1 MLSDELRQQLR
12 DCQQEHV
19 LAWWDVLTEAERCH
33 LVQQLS
39 GIDLQQLRRLH
50 DSRDC
55 CVRIPAAEHIQPVP
69 IIGLGASHRDAWE
82 RGADALR
89 QGRVA
94 VLVVAGGQGNR
105 LGFHHPKGMFPIG
118 PVTGRTL
125 FQIHAEKVLALR
137 RWSGRPIP
145 FLIMTSHATETETR
159 QFFEDRKYFGLP
171 PDEVWFFRQS
181 AMPALEISSGKLL
194 LETLGA
200 IHTCPNGH
208 GGALSG
214 LAESGLLARLR
225 QQGIRLVFYCHVDN
239 PLVKIADPAFLGNHL
254 VADAEVSSKC
264 VAKHEPLEKLG
275 HLVTVEGRCTVLEY
289 SELSEDLLR
298 RRDEQGRL
306 WLGTGNPAIHIF
318 SVSFLERVIQAAV
331 QLPFHAARK
340 KVPHLDGAG
349 RLVNPEQENA
359 LKFETF
365 IFDLLPLAERWTVVE
380 ADRREEFAPLKNATG
395 ADSPQAVAQAQSNLA
410 ADWLNQ
416 AGIAVPRDPSGNAA
430 VPIEISP
437 LFALNAEELL
447 RKVDRDIRVETAL
460 YLG

>member
-1 MLSDELRQQLR
+1 MLSDELRQQLH
-12 DCQQEHV
+12 DCEQEHV
-19 LAWWDVLTEAERCH
+19 LVSQSEQCH
-33 LVQQLS
+33 LARQLAA
-39 GIDLQQLRRLH
+39 IDLPLLRQLYDARN
-50 DSRDC
+50 C
-55 CVRIPAAEHIQPVP
+55 CNRVPPVESIQPVP
-69 IIGLGASHRDAWE
+69 IVQLSAQSREAWQ
-82 RGADALR
+82 RGTDALL
-89 QGRVA
+89 QGQVA
-94 VLVVAGGQGNR
+94 VLVVAGGQGTR
-105 LGFHHPKGMFPIG
+105 LGFHHPKGAFPIS
-118 PVTGRTL
+118 PVVNKSL

-137 RWSGRPIP
+137 RWYGCTIP
-145 FLIMTSHATETETR
+145 LLVMTSHVTDADTR
-159 QFFEDRKYFGLP
+159 SFFDDHQNFGLP
-171 PDEVWFFRQS
+171 ADEIWFFQQG
-181 AMPALEISSGKLL
+181 AMPAVDLARGKLL
-194 LETLGA
+194 LEAPGS
-200 IHTCPNGH
+200 ICTCPNGH
-208 GGALSG
+208 GGALRA
-214 LAESGLLARLR
+214 LAESALLPRLSR
-225 QQGIRLVFYCHVDN
+225 RGIRLLFYFQVDN
-239 PLVKIADPAFLGNHL
+239 PLVKIADPAFLGHHL
-254 VADAEVSSKC
+254 AINAEVSSKSLG
-264 VAKHEPLEKLG
+264 KREPAEKLG
-275 HLVTVEGRCTVLEY
+275 HLAAVDGCCTILEY

-306 WLGTGNPAIHIF
+306 WLRAGNPAIHIF

-380 ADRREEFAPLKNATG
+380 ADRHEEFAPLKNATG

-447 RKVDRDIRVETAL
+447 RNVDRDLRVETAL